1 MASTRLIAHVWPDGS
16 IESLVA
22 MPEGEVQ
29 AMVLPQPGVV
39 VCEISDHDLGT
50 SIDPERLAKMRDEYV
65 VSVTE
70 ARGTLKRRKPDK
82 AD

>member
-1 MASTRLIAHVWPDGS
+1 MASTRLIAHVGPDGS
-16 IESLVA
+16 IETLVA
-22 MPEGEVQ
+22 MPEGDVQ
-29 AMVLPQPGVV
+29 AMVLPRPGVV

-65 VSVTE
+65 VTVKE
-70 ARGTLKRRKPDK
+70 ASGTLKRRKPDK